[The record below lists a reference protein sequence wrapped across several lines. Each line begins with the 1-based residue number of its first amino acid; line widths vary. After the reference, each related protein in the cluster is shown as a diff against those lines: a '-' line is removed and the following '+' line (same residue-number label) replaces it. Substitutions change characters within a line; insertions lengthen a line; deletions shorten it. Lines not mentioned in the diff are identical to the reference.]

1 MKLKCEMYTSFLV
14 LTCTNPDPCK
24 ELEGTAR
31 TLFSGTWKLG
41 DDGVVKCR
49 DDAGRLLRS
58 EAMKPQD
65 ITQRVKQKHHWE
77 GGVCLAFGDQVLC
90 WLYGSVKEGEDYTLR
105 FNRNA
110 NKLEL
115 VKANTCPDVITAHM
129 DLLS

>member
-1 MKLKCEMYTSFLV
+1 VRCTRLSLSSLV
-14 LTCTNPDPCK
+14 QIQTLVKNWR
-24 ELEGTAR
+24 ETAR
-31 TLFSGTWKLG
+31 TLFSGTWKFG